1 MYLLALETSSEF
13 CSVALATEED
23 CLSRE
28 TKAGQQHSAVL
39 LPMVDALLAE
49 AGVARRQLDGIAFGA
64 GPGSFTG
71 VRIACAVAQGMGLG
85 LGLPL
90 YPVATL
96 EAIAEMSGHN
106 RVIAALDARLDEIY
120 AAVYQRAQEGW
131 ECLLAPGLMT
141 LDALPEPQGGGW
153 AGLGSAFA
161 MRDGELSRRLAAHLA
176 WSTAAA
182 NAEAEGVAR
191 LARLMARRG
200 VGVDAALAHPLYLRD
215 KVALTVAERT
225 GQGR

>member
-1 MYLLALETSSEF
+1 MQLLALETSSEF

-28 TKAGQQHSAVL
+28 VRAGQNHSGIL
-39 LPMVDALLAE
+39 LPMIDALLAE
-49 AGVARRQLDGIAFGA
+49 AGIARQRLTGIAFGA

-71 VRIACAVAQGMGLG
+71 VRIACAVAQGLGLG

-96 EAIAEMSGHN
+96 EAMAESSGHN

-120 AAVYQRAQEGW
+120 AAVYQRAGAGW
-131 ECLLAPGLMT
+131 DCLLAPCLTT
-141 LDALPEPQGGGW
+141 LDALPAPAGNGW
-153 AGLGSAFA
+153 AGIGSAFA
-161 MRDGELSRRLAAHLA
+161 MREGALARRLAGQLA

-182 NAEAEGVAR
+182 HPEAEGVAR
-191 LARLMARRG
+191 LARLMAGRG
-200 VGVDAALAHPLYLRD
+200 AGVDAAQAHPLYLRD
-215 KVALTVAERT
+215 KVALTVAERAAR
-225 GQGR
+225 G